1 MLTGPYNKTIII
13 AEDNEMNYY
22 LMQAMLSGLGLN
34 ILHAWDGSE
43 VFDMCKKNSEI
54 DLVLMDIKM
63 PVMDGFEAT
72 RNIKKMRPELP
83 VIAQTA
89 YALAGDPDRIIAA
102 GFDAYIPK
110 PIKKD
115 KLLSLLNSYIKFKHK
130 FQY

>member
-72 RNIKKMRPELP
+72 RNIKKMRPDLP

-89 YALAGDPDRIIAA
+89 YFPW
-102 GFDAYIPK
+102 
-110 PIKKD
+110 
-115 KLLSLLNSYIKFKHK
+115 
-130 FQY
+130 